1 MTVLK
6 KKNNLHRMNNTVTRT
21 ISGVCFLAIVI
32 GGLLISKYLYAA
44 LLTFMMVTMLYE
56 FYRMTMGGEYPKIR
70 TLAILLGCGA
80 FLGLFTVMAFRLD
93 IRLMGLS
100 GILLL
105 LLMISTLMVRNKKDF
120 KDFAFL
126 YTGLMYIAVPLTLS
140 NFVVF
145 DQAGNF
151 DGRPMLAFFI
161 IIWASDVGA
170 YCIGMLLGKY
180 TPKLFPSVSPKKSWA
195 GFWGGLVFAVL
206 AGFILVWTG
215 LWDWPIIHVII
226 LSILMHVAGVY
237 GDLFES
243 QWKRVCDIKDSG
255 NIIPG
260 HGGMLDR
267 FDSALFAIPAGV
279 IYLVIIGLL

>member
-1 MTVLK
+1 
-6 KKNNLHRMNNTVTRT
+6 MNNTVTRT
-21 ISGVCFLAIVI
+21 LSGICFLAIVI
-32 GGLLISKYLYAA
+32 GGLLLNKYLFAA
-44 LLTFMMVTMLYE
+44 LITFMMVTMLYE
-56 FYRMTMGGEYPKIR
+56 FYRMTMGELFPR
-70 TLAILLGCGA
+70 TRALAITLGCCS
-80 FLGLFTVMAFRLD
+80 FLSLFFVMAFRLD
-93 IRLMGLS
+93 IRLVGFS
-100 GILLL
+100 AILLL
-105 LLMISTLMVRNKKDF
+105 VLMVSTLMVKDKGEF
-120 KDFAFL
+120 KLFAFL

-145 DQAGNF
+145 DQAGQFN
-151 DGRPMLAFFI
+151 GRPMLAFFI

-180 TPKLFPSVSPKKSWA
+180 SKKLFPSVSPKKTWA

-206 AGFILVWTG
+206 AGLILVWTG
-215 LWDWPIIHVII
+215 LWTYPWYHAVI
-226 LSILMHVAGVY
+226 LSIIMHVAGVF

-243 QWKRVCDIKDSG
+243 QWKRGCDIKDSG

-260 HGGMLDR
+260 HGGMMDR

>member
-1 MTVLK
+1 
-6 KKNNLHRMNNTVTRT
+6 MNNTVTRT
-21 ISGVCFLAIVI
+21 LSGICFLAIVI
-32 GGLLISKYLYAA
+32 GGLLLNKYLYAA
-44 LLTFMMVTMLYE
+44 LITFMMVTMLYE
-56 FYRMTMGGEYPKIR
+56 FYRMTMGELFPR
-70 TLAILLGCGA
+70 TRALAITLGCCS
-80 FLGLFTVMAFRLD
+80 FLSLFFVMAFRLD
-93 IRLMGLS
+93 IRLVGFS
-100 GILLL
+100 AILLL
-105 LLMISTLMVRNKKDF
+105 VLMVSTLMVKDKGEF
-120 KDFAFL
+120 KLFAFL

-145 DQAGNF
+145 DQAGQFN
-151 DGRPMLAFFI
+151 GRPMLAFFI

-180 TPKLFPSVSPKKSWA
+180 SKKLFPSVSPKKTWA
-195 GFWGGLVFAVL
+195 GFWGGLVFAIL
-206 AGFILVWTG
+206 AGLILVWTG
-215 LWDWPIIHVII
+215 LWTYPWYHAVI
-226 LSILMHVAGVY
+226 LSIIMHVAGVF

-260 HGGMLDR
+260 HGGMMDR

>member
-1 MTVLK
+1 
-6 KKNNLHRMNNTVTRT
+6 MNNTVTRT
-21 ISGVCFLAIVI
+21 LSGICFLAIVI
-32 GGLLISKYLYAA
+32 GGLLLNKYLFAA
-44 LLTFMMVTMLYE
+44 LITFMMVTMLYE
-56 FYRMTMGGEYPKIR
+56 FYRMTMGELFPR
-70 TLAILLGCGA
+70 TRALAITLGCCS
-80 FLGLFTVMAFRLD
+80 FLSLFFVMAFRLD
-93 IRLMGLS
+93 IRLVGFS
-100 GILLL
+100 AILLL
-105 LLMISTLMVRNKKDF
+105 VLMVSTLMVKDKGEF
-120 KDFAFL
+120 KLFAFL

-145 DQAGNF
+145 DQAGQFN
-151 DGRPMLAFFI
+151 GRPMLAFFI

-180 TPKLFPSVSPKKSWA
+180 SKKLFPSVSPKKTWA

-206 AGFILVWTG
+206 AGLILVWTG
-215 LWDWPIIHVII
+215 LWTYPWYHAVI
-226 LSILMHVAGVY
+226 LSLIMHVAGVF

-260 HGGMLDR
+260 HGGMMDR

-279 IYLVIIGLL
+279 IYLVTIGLL

>member
-1 MTVLK
+1 
-6 KKNNLHRMNNTVTRT
+6 MNNTVTRT
-21 ISGVCFLAIVI
+21 LSGICFLAIVI
-32 GGLLISKYLYAA
+32 GGLLLNKYLFAA
-44 LLTFMMVTMLYE
+44 LITFMMVTMLYE
-56 FYRMTMGGEYPKIR
+56 FYRMTMGELFPR
-70 TLAILLGCGA
+70 TRALAITLGCCS
-80 FLGLFTVMAFRLD
+80 FLSLFFVMAFRLD
-93 IRLMGLS
+93 IRLVGFS
-100 GILLL
+100 AILLL
-105 LLMISTLMVRNKKDF
+105 VLMVSTLMVKDKGEF
-120 KDFAFL
+120 KLFAFL

-145 DQAGNF
+145 DQAGQFN
-151 DGRPMLAFFI
+151 GRPMLAFFI

-180 TPKLFPSVSPKKSWA
+180 SKKLFPSVSPKKTWA
-195 GFWGGLVFAVL
+195 GFWGGLVFAIL
-206 AGFILVWTG
+206 AGLILVWTG
-215 LWDWPIIHVII
+215 LWTYPWYHAVI
-226 LSILMHVAGVY
+226 LSLSMHVAGVF

-260 HGGMLDR
+260 HGGMMDR

>member
-1 MTVLK
+1 
-6 KKNNLHRMNNTVTRT
+6 MNNTVTRT
-21 ISGVCFLAIVI
+21 LSGICFLAIVI
-32 GGLLISKYLYAA
+32 GGLLLNKYLFAA
-44 LLTFMMVTMLYE
+44 LITIMMVTMLYE
-56 FYRMTMGGEYPKIR
+56 FYRMTMGELFPR
-70 TLAILLGCGA
+70 TRALAITLGCCS
-80 FLGLFTVMAFRLD
+80 FLSLFFVMAFRLD
-93 IRLMGLS
+93 IRLVGFS
-100 GILLL
+100 AILLL
-105 LLMISTLMVRNKKDF
+105 VLMVSTLMVKDKGEF
-120 KDFAFL
+120 KLFAFL

-145 DQAGNF
+145 DQAGQFN
-151 DGRPMLAFFI
+151 GRPMLAFFI

-180 TPKLFPSVSPKKSWA
+180 SKKLFPSVSPKKTWA

-206 AGFILVWTG
+206 AGLILVWTG
-215 LWDWPIIHVII
+215 LWTYPWYHAVI
-226 LSILMHVAGVY
+226 LSIIMHVAGVF

-260 HGGMLDR
+260 HGGMMDR

-279 IYLVIIGLL
+279 IYLVTIGLL

>member
-1 MTVLK
+1 
-6 KKNNLHRMNNTVTRT
+6 MNNTVTRT
-21 ISGVCFLAIVI
+21 LSGICFLAIVI
-32 GGLLISKYLYAA
+32 GGLLLNKYLYAA
-44 LLTFMMVTMLYE
+44 LITFMMVTMLYE
-56 FYRMTMGGEYPKIR
+56 FYRMTMGDLFPR
-70 TLAILLGCGA
+70 TRALAITLGCCS
-80 FLGLFTVMAFRLD
+80 FLSLFFVMAFRLD
-93 IRLMGLS
+93 IRLVGFS
-100 GILLL
+100 AILLL
-105 LLMISTLMVRNKKDF
+105 VLMVSTLMVKDKGEF
-120 KDFAFL
+120 KLFAFL

-145 DQAGNF
+145 DQAGQFN
-151 DGRPMLAFFI
+151 GRPMLAFFI

-180 TPKLFPSVSPKKSWA
+180 SKKLFPSVSPKKTWA

-206 AGFILVWTG
+206 AGLILVWTG
-215 LWDWPIIHVII
+215 LWTYPWYHAVI
-226 LSILMHVAGVY
+226 LSLIMHVAGVF

-260 HGGMLDR
+260 HGGMMDR

-279 IYLVIIGLL
+279 IYLVTIGLL

>member
-1 MTVLK
+1 
-6 KKNNLHRMNNTVTRT
+6 MNNTVTRT
-21 ISGVCFLAIVI
+21 LSGICFLAIVI
-32 GGLLISKYLYAA
+32 GGLLLNKYLFAA
-44 LLTFMMVTMLYE
+44 LITFMMVTMLYE
-56 FYRMTMGGEYPKIR
+56 FYRMTMGELFPR
-70 TLAILLGCGA
+70 TRALAITLGCCS
-80 FLGLFTVMAFRLD
+80 FLTLFFVLAFRLD
-93 IRLMGLS
+93 IRLVGVS
-100 GILLL
+100 AILLL
-105 LLMISTLMVRNKKDF
+105 VLMVSTLMVKDKGEF
-120 KDFAFL
+120 KLFAFL

-145 DQAGNF
+145 DQAGQFN
-151 DGRPMLAFFI
+151 GRPMLAFFI

-180 TPKLFPSVSPKKSWA
+180 SKKLFPSVSPKKTWA

-206 AGFILVWTG
+206 AGLILVWTG
-215 LWDWPIIHVII
+215 LWTYPWYHAVI
-226 LSILMHVAGVY
+226 LSIIMHVAGVF

-260 HGGMLDR
+260 HGGMMDR

>member
-1 MTVLK
+1 
-6 KKNNLHRMNNTVTRT
+6 MNNTVKRT
-21 ISGVCFLAIVI
+21 ISGICFLAIVI
-32 GGLLISKYLYAA
+32 SCLLIDKYLYAA
-44 LLTFMMVTMLYE
+44 LITFMMATMLFE
-56 FYRMTMGGEYPKIR
+56 FYRMTMGEKFPWIR
-70 TLAILLGCGA
+70 VLAIVLGCCA
-80 FLGLFTVMAFRLD
+80 FLSLFLVMAFRLD
-93 IRLMGLS
+93 IKIIGIS
-100 GILLL
+100 AILLL
-105 LLMISTLMVRNKKDF
+105 ILMVSTLMVKDKADF
-120 KDFAFL
+120 KLFAFL

-145 DQAGNF
+145 DPAGHF

-180 TPKLFPSVSPKKSWA
+180 TKKLFPSVSPKKTWA
-195 GFWGGLVFAVL
+195 GFWGGLAFAVL
-206 AGFILVWTG
+206 AGLVLDWTG
-215 LWDWPIIHVII
+215 LWTYPLLHAVI
-226 LSILMHVAGVY
+226 LSVVMHIAGVF

-243 QWKRVCDIKDSG
+243 QWKRVCDLKDSG
-255 NIIPG
+255 DIIPG

>member
-1 MTVLK
+1 
-6 KKNNLHRMNNTVTRT
+6 MNNTVTRT
-21 ISGVCFLAIVI
+21 LSGICFLAIVI
-32 GGLLISKYLYAA
+32 GGLLLNKYLFAA
-44 LLTFMMVTMLYE
+44 LITFMMVTMLYE
-56 FYRMTMGGEYPKIR
+56 FYRMTMGELFPR
-70 TLAILLGCGA
+70 TRALAITLGCCS
-80 FLGLFTVMAFRLD
+80 FLSLFFVMAFRLD
-93 IRLMGLS
+93 IRLVGFS
-100 GILLL
+100 AILLL
-105 LLMISTLMVRNKKDF
+105 VLMVSTLMVKDKGEF
-120 KDFAFL
+120 KLFAFL

-145 DQAGNF
+145 DQAGQFN
-151 DGRPMLAFFI
+151 GRPILAFFI

-180 TPKLFPSVSPKKSWA
+180 SKKLFPSVSPKKTWA
-195 GFWGGLVFAVL
+195 GFWGGLVFAIL
-206 AGFILVWTG
+206 AGLILVWTG
-215 LWDWPIIHVII
+215 LWTYPWYHAVI
-226 LSILMHVAGVY
+226 LSIIMHVAGVF

-260 HGGMLDR
+260 HGGMMDR

>member
-1 MTVLK
+1 
-6 KKNNLHRMNNTVTRT
+6 MNNTVTRT
-21 ISGVCFLAIVI
+21 ISGILFLAIVI
-32 GGLLISKYLYAA
+32 GGLLIDKYLYAA
-44 LLTFMMVTMLYE
+44 LITFMMVTMLHE
-56 FYRMTMGGEYPKIR
+56 FYRMTMGDRFPRTRALAIVLGCSAFLSLFFTLAFQLDIR
-70 TLAILLGCGA
+70 IVAFSAILL
-80 FLGLFTVMAFRLD
+80 LV
-93 IRLMGLS
+93 LMV
-100 GILLL
+100 
-105 LLMISTLMVRNKKDF
+105 STLMVKDKADF
-120 KDFAFL
+120 KLFAFL
-126 YTGLMYIAVPLTLS
+126 YTGLMYIAVPLILS

-145 DQAGNF
+145 DRAGQF

-170 YCIGMLLGKY
+170 YCVGMLLGKY
-180 TPKLFPSVSPKKSWA
+180 SKKLFPSVSPKKTWA

-206 AGFILVWTG
+206 AGLILDWTG
-215 LWDWPIIHVII
+215 LWAYPWYHAVVLSVI
-226 LSILMHVAGVY
+226 MHVAGVF

-243 QWKRVCDIKDSG
+243 QWKRVCEIKDSG